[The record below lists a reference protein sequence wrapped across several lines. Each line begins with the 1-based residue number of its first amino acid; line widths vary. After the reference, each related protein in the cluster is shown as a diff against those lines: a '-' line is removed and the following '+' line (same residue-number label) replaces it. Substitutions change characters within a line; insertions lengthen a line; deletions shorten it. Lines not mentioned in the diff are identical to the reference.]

1 MSKSTRIRTAALLLG
16 GVVVATAAVVAVR
29 LVPKIQKWRHLDA
42 TYAERFASPAQLAPG
57 LAGRRVLF
65 HMKTGLNQD
74 DSQICVGF
82 NVIFA
87 ALEAGAE
94 VDILFDA
101 GSLLDL
107 VGQRSSLAATG
118 VPVRLKK
125 VIAAQMNLPL
135 EEMPDDYGQYL
146 ELLHERGAR
155 VFANTGMSIVTGSAE
170 QVMAPLP
177 SFTFVEPAPY
187 AQIVQ
192 LLADAD
198 TVVVY

>member
-1 MSKSTRIRTAALLLG
+1 MRSKKRTKILVLLLA
-16 GVVVATAAVVAVR
+16 GVLLLIAYVGVR
-29 LVPKIQKWRHLDA
+29 TVPKILKWRHLDA
-42 TYAERFASPAQLAPG
+42 NYAEAFLPPAEIAPG
-57 LAGRRVLF
+57 LAGKRVLF
-65 HMKTGLNQD
+65 HVKTGLNQD

-87 ALEAGAE
+87 ALEAGSE

-101 GSLLDL
+101 GALLDL
-107 VGQRSSLAATG
+107 VGQRSNLERTG

-135 EEMPDDYGQYL
+135 EDMPQDYGQYL
-146 ELLHERGAR
+146 VLLNKRGAR
-155 VFANTGMSIVTGSAE
+155 VFANTAMNIVTGSSE

-177 SFTFVEPAPY
+177 SFSFVQPAPY
-187 AQIVQ
+187 AQIAQ
-192 LLADAD
+192 LIAAAN